1 MTINL
6 KHSVWLH
13 QFSKPASCIRNLL
26 NYNQTT
32 EEKLIQS
39 IIYSENIMIL
49 YVIHINFY
57 KVWVLIYVW
66 FNLYN
71 IDLYGLN

>member
-1 MTINL
+1 M
-6 KHSVWLH
+6 H
-13 QFSKPASCIRNLL
+13 QFSKPASYVRNLL
-26 NYNQTT
+26 NYNETT

-39 IIYSENIMIL
+39 IIYPENIMIL

-57 KVWVLIYVW
+57 KVRVLIYVW